1 MPVLS
6 YIYIA
11 FIGIAFLSSLVSWR
25 LGLGIHLKI
34 FSCLLGLTLLVE
46 VFAAVAEP
54 AFHLR
59 PLSSVYNIFFLL
71 QFWTYGY
78 YYYRLI
84 RVKLLRKFI
93 LYFLVLFP
101 LFWAATVFFLLG
113 FNRWD
118 SYLLIV
124 GSFFSIVLSLFYYY
138 QLIIEQE
145 PPSLRML
152 PEFWIATGMLLFY
165 LGALP
170 YFGTVNFLVHHNLL
184 TGRGGLVNTV
194 RLLDILMYG
203 AIGFGFVCRW
213 VPGRGDGT
221 RTGIAGGEDPLAEG
235 SHK

>member
-1 MPVLS
+1 MPTLS

-11 FIGIAFLSSLVSWR
+11 FILLAFLSSLVSWR
-25 LGLGIHLKI
+25 LGLPVHLKI
-34 FSCLLGLTLLVE
+34 FSCLLGLNFLVE
-46 VFAAVAEP
+46 FFAAVIAP
-54 AFHLR
+54 AYHLR
-59 PLSSVYNIFFLL
+59 PRSAVYNVFFLV

-84 RVKLLRKFI
+84 RVKLLRRLI
-93 LYFLVLFP
+93 LFFLLLFP
-101 LFWAATVFFLLG
+101 VFWAATVFFLLG

-138 QLIIEQE
+138 QLIIDQDL
-145 PPSLRML
+145 PPLRQL

-170 YFGTVNFLVHHNLL
+170 YFGTLNFLVNHNLL
-184 TGRGGLVNTV
+184 AGRGALVNTV

-203 AIGFGFVCRW
+203 AIAVGFACRW
-213 VPGRGDGT
+213 PVRGVGGGA
-221 RTGIAGGEDPLAEG
+221 RTDAAGG
-235 SHK
+235 